1 MRGHPSSTVSAW
13 PEIVD
18 WIVQRPMVESNM
30 TAKKFNEMISK
41 DILLYFIIREAA
53 LGNRQ
58 EQVQRPSQALCGDG
72 V

>member
-1 MRGHPSSTVSAW
+1 
-13 PEIVD
+13 
-18 WIVQRPMVESNM
+18 MVESNM
-30 TAKKFNEMISK
+30 TAKKFNEMIPK

-58 EQVQRPSQALCGDG
+58 EQVQRHSQELCGDG